1 MPNQEEKTPLHFWYT
16 TLPFVFKI
24 GQTSISFHFVQM
36 VCISKQK
43 KKFSQMVGN
52 LNDSLLS
59 ILICLALKLLHFTHL
74 FLSALLS
81 NKRFCVL
88 ACG

>member
-1 MPNQEEKTPLHFWYT
+1 
-16 TLPFVFKI
+16 
-24 GQTSISFHFVQM
+24 
-36 VCISKQK
+36 
-43 KKFSQMVGN
+43 MVGN

-74 FLSALLS
+74 FLSALLA
-81 NKRFCVL
+81 NKRFCFL